1 MLFRES
7 MQSNFPLE
15 ETSISMVINGGFAIA
30 ANPLLGSLNFFIN
43 EYEPQESNLY
53 LPLSSPFSFFVLIS
67 IFYIHFVYVS
77 LSLLNFWLP
86 YLHFR
91 YGFSISSRIF
101 YLFPLAFTPFFSL
114 CQPLPQNALTQQRH
128 DENGWFRHYNR
139 SHSCHSAFIQTQAKG
154 KLRQSLVAAGTGES
168 VTSKERTST
177 GMFLRKAQVFFQLA
191 FDILFGL
198 IDGRAIQESK
208 SYVVEELLVVEFD
221 SMVPFSS
228 QDKIVARIESRIA
241 AWTFLPLD
249 NGEPIQILRYENG
262 QKYEPHFDFFQDPG
276 NIAIGGH
283 RIATILMYLS
293 DVEKGGETV
302 FPNSPVKLSE
312 EEKGD
317 LSECAKV
324 GYGVRPKLGDALL
337 FFSMNPNVTP
347 DATSYHGSCPVIEGE
362 KWSATKWI
370 HMLPID
376 EVWRNPACVDENDHC
391 SAWAKAGECKKNPV
405 YMMGSKNELG
415 FCRLSCKVC

>member
-43 EYEPQESNLY
+43 EYESVIRMKTGGSAITIDPTRVIQ
-53 LPLSSPFSFFVLIS
+53 LSSKPRAFLYKGFLSYEECQHLI
-67 IFYIHFVYVS
+67 H
-77 LSLLNFWLP
+77 L
-86 YLHFR
+86 
-91 YGFSISSRIF
+91 
-101 YLFPLAFTPFFSL
+101 
-114 CQPLPQNALTQQRH
+114 
-128 DENGWFRHYNR
+128 
-139 SHSCHSAFIQTQAKG
+139 AKG

-177 GMFLRKAQVFFQLA
+177 GMFLRKAQ
-191 FDILFGL
+191 
-198 IDGRAIQESK
+198 
-208 SYVVEELLVVEFD
+208 
-221 SMVPFSS
+221 
-228 QDKIVARIESRIA
+228 DKIVARIESRIA
-241 AWTFLPLD
+241 AWTFLPLGKLYNLFDVLSFIYLRNEACINSKLLFCSD

-415 FCRLSCKVC
+415 FCRLSCKVCSPSS

>member
-1 MLFRES
+1 MASPFLLAF
-7 MQSNFPLE
+7 
-15 ETSISMVINGGFAIA
+15 SI
-30 ANPLLGSLNFFIN
+30 FF
-43 EYEPQESNLY
+43 LWL
-53 LPLSSPFSFFVLIS
+53 LPLSSLSANRFPKMLLHNNDMYESVIRMKTGGSAITIDPTRVIQLSSKPRAFLYKGFLSYEECQHLI
-67 IFYIHFVYVS
+67 H
-77 LSLLNFWLP
+77 L
-86 YLHFR
+86 
-91 YGFSISSRIF
+91 
-101 YLFPLAFTPFFSL
+101 
-114 CQPLPQNALTQQRH
+114 
-128 DENGWFRHYNR
+128 
-139 SHSCHSAFIQTQAKG
+139 AKG

-177 GMFLRKAQVFFQLA
+177 GMFLRKA
-191 FDILFGL
+191 
-198 IDGRAIQESK
+198 
-208 SYVVEELLVVEFD
+208 
-221 SMVPFSS
+221 

-415 FCRLSCKVC
+415 FCRLSCKVCSPSS

>member
-1 MLFRES
+1 MASPFFLPFSIFFLFLFLLPFSSLSANRFPKLILHNNDIDES
-7 MQSNFPLE
+7 
-15 ETSISMVINGGFAIA
+15 VIRMKTGGSAMTID
-30 ANPLLGSLNFFIN
+30 PTRVI
-43 EYEPQESNLY
+43 Q
-53 LPLSSPFSFFVLIS
+53 LSSKPRAFLYKGFLSAEECQHLINS
-67 IFYIHFVYVS
+67 
-77 LSLLNFWLP
+77 
-86 YLHFR
+86 
-91 YGFSISSRIF
+91 
-101 YLFPLAFTPFFSL
+101 
-114 CQPLPQNALTQQRH
+114 
-128 DENGWFRHYNR
+128 
-139 SHSCHSAFIQTQAKG
+139 AKG
-154 KLRQSLVAAGTGES
+154 KLHQSLVAAGTGQS

-177 GMFLRKAQVFFQLA
+177 GMFLHKAQ
-191 FDILFGL
+191 D
-198 IDGRAIQESK
+198 E
-208 SYVVEELLVVEFD
+208 
-221 SMVPFSS
+221 
-228 QDKIVARIESRIA
+228 IVARIESRIA

-293 DVEKGGETV
+293 NVEKGGETV

-312 EEKGD
+312 EEKAD
-317 LSECAKV
+317 LSECGKV

-347 DATSYHGSCPVIEGE
+347 DTTSYHGSCPVIEGE

-376 EVWRNPACVDENDHC
+376 EFWRNPACVDENDHC
-391 SAWAKAGECKKNPV
+391 TAWAKAGECEKNPV

-415 FCRLSCKVC
+415 FCRFSCKVCSPS